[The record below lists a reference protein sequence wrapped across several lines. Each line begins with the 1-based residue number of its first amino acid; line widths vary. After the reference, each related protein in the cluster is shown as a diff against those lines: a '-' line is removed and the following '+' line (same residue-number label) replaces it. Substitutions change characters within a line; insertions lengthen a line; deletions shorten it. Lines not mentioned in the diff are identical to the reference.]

1 MDDLAR
7 FVSELG
13 LVERVDAL
21 PFHKL
26 GAPKHQALDVRF
38 PLREIRY
45 LPRSDRARPRIL
57 QEAWSQGFLLI
68 SE

>member
-13 LVERVDAL
+13 MVERVDAL

-26 GAPKHQALDVRF
+26 GASKYEALDGPF
-38 PLREIRY
+38 PLREIRC
-45 LPRSDRARPRIL
+45 LPPH
-57 QEAWSQGFLLI
+57 
-68 SE
+68 